1 MDFAGIVIGHDVM
14 IIVIAVMMT
23 GSAYERA
30 VGHVAST
37 HCIVVAFIP
46 HIIVNQAAV
55 GWLHTSTPSLRLSCS
70 FECE

>member
-1 MDFAGIVIGHDVM
+1 VDFAGIVIGHDVM

-55 GWLHTSTPSLRLSCS
+55 GWLRNKGTIPQAVLFFRV
-70 FECE
+70 